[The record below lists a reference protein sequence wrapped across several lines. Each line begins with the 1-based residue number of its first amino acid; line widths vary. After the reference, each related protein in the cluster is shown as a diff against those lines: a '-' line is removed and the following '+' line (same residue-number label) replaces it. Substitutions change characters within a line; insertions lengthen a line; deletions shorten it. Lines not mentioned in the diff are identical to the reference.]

1 MKPLDVTI
9 VGGGMI
15 TLDLLLPS
23 FYHLQRTGQVGN
35 IGICALNNPPLKA
48 LAENPDFKQ
57 CFPGQTFTP
66 HPALSEPPTNNFPT
80 LYREIFAAMPKRQI
94 AVVAMPDQ
102 LHYEVIMEAIKHDQH
117 VLCVKPLVLRH
128 EQAEEVRDA
137 AFERGLFVGVEYHK
151 RFDRRSLIARRS
163 YELGC
168 LGSFVMGEA
177 KLIEPYYYRSSNF
190 QNWFTTDKTDPFVY
204 IGCHYVDLVYF
215 ITNLKPVEVSVS
227 GVKGRFPNGNEGY
240 LWSSGRVRFEND
252 AILSVFNGLGYPDD
266 AAGSNDQA
274 MVLFFEGAGKTGM
287 IQHDDQ
293 YRGVAHS
300 YLSGIGPGGSAYN
313 YINPDFFKMAPWEGP
328 GYKPMGY
335 GYDSVAAIAGA
346 ITRVEQAA
354 FGMAEDK
361 ALAERR
367 RLISEAD
374 AKGLIAT
381 PANSAINELVVEAA
395 RASIQCNGRTVRIVY
410 GKKPHIETKE

>member
-128 EQAEEVRDA
+128 EQAARKLCHNPRRTRFRVTRAVGTVAE
-137 AFERGLFVGVEYHK
+137 GLAGADVQTPECPTCK
-151 RFDRRSLIARRS
+151 KPTQLTTELIPQAP
-163 YELGC
+163 G
-168 LGSFVMGEA
+168 
-177 KLIEPYYYRSSNF
+177 K
-190 QNWFTTDKTDPFVY
+190 
-204 IGCHYVDLVYF
+204 YVALSKCPQHGLLF
-215 ITNLKPVEVSVS
+215 I
-227 GVKGRFPNGNEGY
+227 
-240 LWSSGRVRFEND
+240 RVRF
-252 AILSVFNGLGYPDD
+252 ALLPD
-266 AAGSNDQA
+266 GR
-274 MVLFFEGAGKTGM
+274 KGM
-287 IQHDDQ
+287 HLNVAPANRQNRAYVHTKELQYQ
-293 YRGVAHS
+293 YRLKRGDYEHVDVED
-300 YLSGIGPGGSAYN
+300 LSAAYSSN
-313 YINPDFFKMAPWEGP
+313 MPF
-328 GYKPMGY
+328 
-335 GYDSVAAIAGA
+335 
-346 ITRVEQAA
+346 
-354 FGMAEDK
+354 ED
-361 ALAERR
+361 A
-367 RLISEAD
+367 
-374 AKGLIAT
+374 
-381 PANSAINELVVEAA
+381 
-395 RASIQCNGRTVRIVY
+395 
-410 GKKPHIETKE
+410 